1 MKSPKRKYE
10 PQSISKVL
18 DEILESKS
26 LRKGI
31 IDVRINELWYEIMG
45 ANITHYTDKIILK
58 GDTLLVSLNSA
69 ALRVELSYGK
79 EKIIKMMNKELGS
92 ETIKKIVLR

>member
-1 MKSPKRKYE
+1 MKSHKRKYE

-26 LRKGI
+26 LRTGI
-31 IDVRINELWYEIMG
+31 IHERINELWQEIMG
-45 ANITHYTDKIILK
+45 ANITHYTEKIILK
-58 GDTLLVSLNSA
+58 GNTLFVSLNSA

>member
-26 LRKGI
+26 LRTGI
-31 IDVRINELWYEIMG
+31 IHVRINELWHEIMG
-45 ANITHYTDKIILK
+45 ANITHYTEKIILK
-58 GDTLLVSLNSA
+58 GNTLFVSLNSA

-79 EKIIKMMNKELGS
+79 EKIIKMMNKQLGS
-92 ETIKKIVLR
+92 EKIKKIVLR

>member
-1 MKSPKRKYE
+1 MKSPKRKFE

-31 IDVRINELWYEIMG
+31 VDVRINELWYEIMG
-45 ANITHYTDKIILK
+45 ANITHYTEKIILK
-58 GDTLLVSLNSA
+58 GNTLLVSLNSA

>member
-26 LRKGI
+26 LRTGI
-31 IDVRINELWYEIMG
+31 IHVRINELWHEIMG
-45 ANITHYTDKIILK
+45 ANITHYTEKIILK
-58 GDTLLVSLNSA
+58 GNTLYVSLSSA

-79 EKIIKMMNKELGS
+79 EKIIKMMNKQLGS
-92 ETIKKIVLR
+92 EKIKKIILR

>member
-1 MKSPKRKYE
+1 MKSPKRKFE

-31 IDVRINELWYEIMG
+31 VDVRINELWYEIMG
-45 ANITHYTDKIILK
+45 ANITHYTEKIILK
-58 GDTLLVSLNSA
+58 GNTLFVSLNSP

-79 EKIIKMMNKELGS
+79 EKIIKMINKELGS
-92 ETIKKIVLR
+92 EIIKKIVLR

>member
-1 MKSPKRKYE
+1 MKSPKRKFE

-18 DEILESKS
+18 DKILESKS

-58 GDTLLVSLNSA
+58 GNTLLVSLNSA

>member
-1 MKSPKRKYE
+1 MKSPKRKFE

-31 IDVRINELWYEIMG
+31 IDVRINELWNEIMG
-45 ANITHYTDKIILK
+45 ANITHYTEKIILK
-58 GDTLLVSLNSA
+58 GNTLLVSLNSS

-79 EKIIKMMNKELGS
+79 EKIIKMMNKELGN

>member
-26 LRKGI
+26 LRTGI
-31 IDVRINELWYEIMG
+31 IHLRINELWHEIMG
-45 ANITHYTDKIILK
+45 ANITHYIDKIILK
-58 GDTLLVSLNSA
+58 RNTLLVSLNSA

>member
-1 MKSPKRKYE
+1 MKSSKRKYE

-45 ANITHYTDKIILK
+45 ANITHYTEKIILK
-58 GDTLLVSLNSA
+58 GNTLLVSLNSS

>member
-1 MKSPKRKYE
+1 MKSPKRKFE

-31 IDVRINELWYEIMG
+31 IDLRINELWYEIMG
-45 ANITHYTDKIILK
+45 ANITHYTEKIILK
-58 GDTLLVSLNSA
+58 GNTLFVPLNSA

>member
-1 MKSPKRKYE
+1 MKSPKRKFE

-26 LRKGI
+26 LRTGI
-31 IDVRINELWYEIMG
+31 IHLRINELWHEIMG
-45 ANITHYTDKIILK
+45 ANITHYTEKIILK
-58 GDTLLVSLNSA
+58 GNTLFVSLNSA

-79 EKIIKMMNKELGS
+79 EKIIKMMNKQLGS
-92 ETIKKIVLR
+92 EKIKKIVLR

>member
-1 MKSPKRKYE
+1 MKSPKRKFE

-18 DEILESKS
+18 DQILESKS

-45 ANITHYTDKIILK
+45 ANITHYTEKIILK
-58 GDTLLVSLNSA
+58 GNTLFVSLNSP

-79 EKIIKMMNKELGS
+79 EKIIKMINKELGS
-92 ETIKKIVLR
+92 EIIKKIVLR

>member
-1 MKSPKRKYE
+1 MKSPKRKFE

-26 LRKGI
+26 LRTGI
-31 IDVRINELWYEIMG
+31 IHVRINELWHKIMG
-45 ANITHYTDKIILK
+45 ANITNYTEKIILK
-58 GDTLLVSLNSA
+58 GNTLFVSLNSA

-79 EKIIKMMNKELGS
+79 EKIIKMMNKQLGS
-92 ETIKKIVLR
+92 EKIKKIILR

>member
-1 MKSPKRKYE
+1 MKSPKRKFE

-18 DEILESKS
+18 DQILESKS

-58 GDTLLVSLNSA
+58 GNTLLVSLNSA

-92 ETIKKIVLR
+92 EIIKKIVLR

>member
-26 LRKGI
+26 LRTGI
-31 IDVRINELWYEIMG
+31 IHVRINELWHEIMG
-45 ANITHYTDKIILK
+45 ANITHYTEKIILK
-58 GDTLLVSLNSA
+58 GNTLFVSLNSP

-79 EKIIKMMNKELGS
+79 EKIIKMMNKQLGS
-92 ETIKKIVLR
+92 EKIKKIVLR

>member
-1 MKSPKRKYE
+1 MS
-10 PQSISKVL
+10 
-18 DEILESKS
+18 D
-26 LRKGI
+26 
-31 IDVRINELWYEIMG
+31 NELWYRNNG
-45 ANITHYTDKIILK
+45 SKHYPLYEKIILK
-58 GDTLLVSLNSA
+58 GNTLLVSLNSA

>member
-1 MKSPKRKYE
+1 MKSPKRKFE

-31 IDVRINELWYEIMG
+31 VDVRINELWYEIMG
-45 ANITHYTDKIILK
+45 ANITHYTEKIILK
-58 GDTLLVSLNSA
+58 GNTLFVSLNSA

>member
-1 MKSPKRKYE
+1 MKSPKRKFE

-18 DEILESKS
+18 DQILESKS

-58 GDTLLVSLNSA
+58 GNTLLVSLNSA

>member
-26 LRKGI
+26 LRTGI
-31 IDVRINELWYEIMG
+31 IHVRINELWHEIMG
-45 ANITHYTDKIILK
+45 ANITHYTEKIILK
-58 GDTLLVSLNSA
+58 GNTLFVSLNSS

-79 EKIIKMMNKELGS
+79 EKIIKMMNKQLGS
-92 ETIKKIVLR
+92 EKIKKIVLR

>member
-26 LRKGI
+26 LRTGI
-31 IDVRINELWYEIMG
+31 IHVRINELWQEIMG
-45 ANITHYTDKIILK
+45 ANITHYTEKIILT
-58 GDTLLVSLNSA
+58 GNTLFVSLNSA

-79 EKIIKMMNKELGS
+79 EKIIKMMNKQLGS
-92 ETIKKIVLR
+92 EKIKKIVLR

>member
-26 LRKGI
+26 LRTGI
-31 IDVRINELWYEIMG
+31 IHLRINELWHEIMG
-45 ANITHYTDKIILK
+45 ANITHYTEKIILK
-58 GDTLLVSLNSA
+58 GNTLFVSLNSA

-79 EKIIKMMNKELGS
+79 EKIIKMMNKQLGS
-92 ETIKKIVLR
+92 EKIKKIVLR

>member
-1 MKSPKRKYE
+1 MKSPKRKFE
-10 PQSISKVL
+10 TQSISKVL

-31 IDVRINELWYEIMG
+31 IDVRINELWSEIMG
-45 ANITHYTDKIILK
+45 ANITHYTEKIILK
-58 GDTLLVSLNSA
+58 GNTLLVSLNSA

>member
-26 LRKGI
+26 LRTGI
-31 IDVRINELWYEIMG
+31 IHVRINELWHEIMG
-45 ANITHYTDKIILK
+45 TNITHYTEKIILK
-58 GDTLLVSLNSA
+58 GNTLFVSLNSA

-79 EKIIKMMNKELGS
+79 EKIIKMMNKQLGS
-92 ETIKKIVLR
+92 EKIKKIVLR

>member
-26 LRKGI
+26 LRTGI
-31 IDVRINELWYEIMG
+31 IHVRINELWHEIMG
-45 ANITHYTDKIILK
+45 ANITHYTEKIILK
-58 GDTLLVSLNSA
+58 GNTLFVSLNSS

-79 EKIIKMMNKELGS
+79 EKIIKMMNEQLGS
-92 ETIKKIVLR
+92 EKIKKIVLR

>member
-1 MKSPKRKYE
+1 MKSPKRKFE

-31 IDVRINELWYEIMG
+31 VDVRINELWYEIMG
-45 ANITHYTDKIILK
+45 ANITHYTEKIILK
-58 GDTLLVSLNSA
+58 GNTLLVSLNSS

>member
-1 MKSPKRKYE
+1 MKSPKRKFE

-26 LRKGI
+26 LRTGI
-31 IDVRINELWYEIMG
+31 IHVRINELWHEIMG
-45 ANITHYTDKIILK
+45 ANITHYTEKIILK
-58 GDTLLVSLNSA
+58 GNTLFVSLNSS

-79 EKIIKMMNKELGS
+79 EKIIKMMNKQLGS
-92 ETIKKIVLR
+92 EKIKKIVLR

>member
-26 LRKGI
+26 LRTGI
-31 IDVRINELWYEIMG
+31 IHVRINELWHEIMG
-45 ANITHYTDKIILK
+45 ANITHYTEKIILK
-58 GDTLLVSLNSA
+58 GNTLFVSLNSP
-69 ALRVELSYGK
+69 ALRVELSFGK
-79 EKIIKMMNKELGS
+79 EKIIKMINKQLGS
-92 ETIKKIVLR
+92 EKIKKIVLR

>member
-26 LRKGI
+26 LRTGI
-31 IDVRINELWYEIMG
+31 IHVRINELWHEIMG
-45 ANITHYTDKIILK
+45 ANITHYTEKIILK
-58 GDTLLVSLNSA
+58 GNTLFVSLNSP

-79 EKIIKMMNKELGS
+79 EKIIKMINKQLGS
-92 ETIKKIVLR
+92 EKIKKIVLR

>member
-26 LRKGI
+26 LRTGI
-31 IDVRINELWYEIMG
+31 IHVRINELWHEIMG
-45 ANITHYTDKIILK
+45 ANITHYTEKIILK
-58 GDTLLVSLNSA
+58 GNTLFVSLNSP

-79 EKIIKMMNKELGS
+79 ERIIKMMNKQLGS
-92 ETIKKIVLR
+92 EKIKKIVLR

>member
-26 LRKGI
+26 LRTGI
-31 IDVRINELWYEIMG
+31 IHVRINELWHEIMG
-45 ANITHYTDKIILK
+45 ANITHYTEKIILK
-58 GDTLLVSLNSA
+58 GNTLYVSLNSA

-79 EKIIKMMNKELGS
+79 EKIIKMMNKQLGS
-92 ETIKKIVLR
+92 EKIKKIVLR

>member
-26 LRKGI
+26 LRTGI
-31 IDVRINELWYEIMG
+31 IHERINELWQEIMG
-45 ANITHYTDKIILK
+45 ANITHYTEKIILK
-58 GDTLLVSLNSA
+58 GNTLFVSLNSP

-92 ETIKKIVLR
+92 EIIKKIVLR

>member
-1 MKSPKRKYE
+1 MKSPKRKFE

-31 IDVRINELWYEIMG
+31 IDVRINELWNEIMG
-45 ANITHYTDKIILK
+45 ANITHYTEKIILK
-58 GDTLLVSLNSA
+58 GNTLLVSLNSS

>member
-26 LRKGI
+26 LRTGI
-31 IDVRINELWYEIMG
+31 IHERINELWHEIMG
-45 ANITHYTDKIILK
+45 VNITHYTEKIILK
-58 GDTLLVSLNSA
+58 GNTLFVSLNSP

-79 EKIIKMMNKELGS
+79 EKIIKMINKQLGS
-92 ETIKKIVLR
+92 EKIKKIVLR